1 MLLDLLI
8 SFVLL
13 LILVVVAVALLC
25 AYSALPLADL
35 INRFFR
41 RVGLA
46 GPSPGVRAA
55 GTRAEGVV
63 AGPFTH
69 RQGESRSHG
78 KVFAGGELW
87 NASCPA
93 ELAATLV
100 EGDSVDV
107 VYGDDLTLTVLGKR
121 GQSPF
126 PGKGDRP
133 AS

>member
-8 SFVLL
+8 GVVLL
-13 LILVVVAVALLC
+13 LILAILAIALLC

-35 INRFFR
+35 LNHFFR
-41 RVGLA
+41 RIGLA

-55 GTRAEGVV
+55 GSRTEGVV
-63 AGPFTH
+63 AEPFTV
-69 RQGESRSHG
+69 RGGDEIGRG

-87 NASCPA
+87 NATCPA
-93 ELAATLV
+93 MLAGKLV
-100 EGDSVDV
+100 EGDHVEV
-107 VYGDDLTLTVLGKR
+107 VYSDDLSVRVLS